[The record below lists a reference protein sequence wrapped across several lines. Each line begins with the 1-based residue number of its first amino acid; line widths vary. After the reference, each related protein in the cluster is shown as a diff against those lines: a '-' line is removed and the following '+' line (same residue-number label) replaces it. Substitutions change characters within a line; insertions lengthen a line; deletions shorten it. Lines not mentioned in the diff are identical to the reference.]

1 MYSVW
6 DDARLVAP
14 GCPIRKSPD
23 QSLLSG
29 SPELFAASHVLHR
42 LPAPRHPPYAL
53 CSLTTLH
60 CRYQMR
66 FLLSGYPYAIVKEPP
81 QEIPLVSGLH
91 DDQAQALPIVQPTYS
106 GADRDRTDDLRLARA
121 ALSQLSYSPLS
132 ILRRGRLRPPP
143 DAVGLGRVE
152 LPTSPLSGVRSSRL
166 SYRPAQRAGPSK
178 LDGRL
183 RTNPQEL
190 AESPLRTARNGS
202 S

>member
-1 MYSVW
+1 
-6 DDARLVAP
+6 
-14 GCPIRKSPD
+14 
-23 QSLLSG
+23 
-29 SPELFAASHVLHR
+29 
-42 LPAPRHPPYAL
+42 
-53 CSLTTLH
+53 
-60 CRYQMR
+60 MR

-81 QEIPLVSGLH
+81 QEIPLASGLH
-91 DDQAQALPIVQPTYS
+91 DSQSRALPIVQPTNS

-178 LDGRL
+178 LDGSPETSQ
-183 RTNPQEL
+183 TNATIKP
-190 AESPLRTARNGS
+190 PRTARGELLETMPKTTAWY
-202 S
+202 